1 MRKLQDMTP
10 RQIITVAALVS
21 GSFLVLWVGIIALAW
36 LLFDLAGVVNGN
48 FWSSLEGLSSAATF
62 ATVIGGGVVALAQL
76 VESIDSRQRE
86 IAVNNLEAYNSIF
99 DQMTSEENIAA
110 RRWIYQMLP
119 DDPREGLASL
129 TEEGRSHVKLV
140 LNSFDRLGFMLQQNL
155 ISGTAIDPI
164 IGWVSPFVVKTWVK
178 IQPYIDLEIQR
189 RNEPDYY
196 EAAAFLAHRCM
207 EWRLE
212 NVPGAD
218 EEFVWLKDAL

>member
-1 MRKLQDMTP
+1 MRKLQDMSP
-10 RQIITVAALVS
+10 RQIITIAALVS
-21 GSFLVLWVGIIALAW
+21 FSFLTIWVGAIALGW
-36 LLFDLAGVVNGN
+36 LFLGFAGFNGN

-99 DQMTSEENIAA
+99 DQMMSDDNIAA
-110 RRWIYQMLP
+110 RRWIYQELP
-119 DDPREGLASL
+119 DDPREGLGSL

-155 ISGTAIDPI
+155 ISGDALDAI
-164 IGWVSPFVVKTWVK
+164 IGWVSPFVTKTWVK
-178 IQPYIDLEIQR
+178 IRPYIELEIQR

-196 EAAAFLAHRCM
+196 EAAVFLAYRCI
-207 EWRLE
+207 EWRRQ
-212 NVPGAD
+212 NVPGSVD
-218 EEFVWLKDAL
+218 EFVWLKDAL